1 MYRVIVTAYYPLKKS
16 KYSEG
21 VYNGWLSEF
30 FYCVTCPV
38 IFFCPPELVDTLKS
52 KSNSNVTFVARDFDS
67 WDMMKEP
74 QMSKWREWWKI
85 DKEKNIHSP
94 ELYAIW
100 AAKQEFVREAI
111 NLVKSDI
118 YIWCDAGCFRTRRD
132 GSFKN
137 VEKYIQPSK
146 ITCLNV
152 TSLTKSPLIGG
163 GVLAGDKNA
172 WANFSKLYLDELSRN
187 IHGKDQVIFN
197 RVLNSSN
204 AVILMPTNKYG
215 DAWFYLTYIFSF

>member
-1 MYRVIVTAYYPLKKS
+1 MDTLLVTAYYPLKKS

-21 VYNGWLSEF
+21 TYNQWLSDF
-30 FYCVTCPV
+30 FYSVTCPV
-38 IFFCPPELVDTLKS
+38 VFFCPPEMVDTFKA
-52 KSNSNVTFVARDFDS
+52 NSNVTFVGRDFHS

-74 QMSKWREWWKI
+74 QMTKWREWWNV
-85 DKEKNIHSP
+85 DRERHIHSP

-111 NLVKSDI
+111 KLKESKV
-118 YIWCDAGCFRTRRD
+118 YIWCDAGCFRSRRD
-132 GSFKN
+132 GSFKH
-137 VEKYIQPSK
+137 VERYIQPSK

-152 TSLTKSPLIGG
+152 ELMTRKPMIGG

-172 WANFSKLYLDELSRN
+172 WANFSSLYLEELSRS

-197 RVLNSSN
+197 RILNSSN
-204 AVILMPTNKYG
+204 AVIVTPSEEYG
-215 DAWFYLTYIFSF
+215 DPWFYLTYIFSF